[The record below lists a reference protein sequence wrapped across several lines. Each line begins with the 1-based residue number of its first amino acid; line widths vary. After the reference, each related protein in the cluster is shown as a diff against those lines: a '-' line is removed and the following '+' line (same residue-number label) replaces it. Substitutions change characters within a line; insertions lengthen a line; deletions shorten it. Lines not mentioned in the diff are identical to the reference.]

1 MSPPFISW
9 VKVLEYPRR
18 KPPVLRFQHHMYPHR
33 QSNIRFVIVL
43 MTMCLLLLP
52 ITSHAELTAAE
63 ILKKSLEVQGG
74 NDSISTLTFT
84 FMEPNERERKL
95 AYTMIWKDYKGQ
107 DGITTKMI
115 FFKEFPPADKGIAYM
130 TWMYTPDL
138 SQDDDEWLYLPEL
151 RTVRKLSKKISD
163 HSGENDKKDEDSEF
177 TKSVLHRAQLVPR
190 PLELDTFELAR
201 TDEID
206 GKEYYVIE
214 RTPKKN
220 DSEYPYVKTINWIS
234 KDNLLLTKIDYLD
247 LNGKMAL
254 HQEIKW
260 QKIADAWVWD
270 EVRATS
276 KETGN
281 TTVLNVTDVRINA
294 GLDDESFTKR
304 VMKLGIDS
312 LRLP

>member
-1 MSPPFISW
+1 MT
-9 VKVLEYPRR
+9 LC
-18 KPPVLRFQHHMYPHR
+18 
-33 QSNIRFVIVL
+33 L
-43 MTMCLLLLP
+43 MLLP
-52 ITSHAELTAAE
+52 VTSRAELTAAE
-63 ILKKSLEVQGG
+63 ILKKSLEVHGG

-84 FMEPNERERKL
+84 FMEPDQRERTL
-95 AYTMIWKDYKGQ
+95 SYTMLWKDYKGQ

-130 TWMYTPDL
+130 TWMYRPEKN
-138 SQDDDEWLYLPEL
+138 QDDDEWLYLPEL

-163 HSGENDKKDEDSEF
+163 PTNEHDKKDEDSEF

-190 PLELDTFELAR
+190 SPDLDTYELVR
-201 TDEID
+201 TDNID

-214 RTPKKN
+214 RMPKQN

-234 KDNLLLTKIDYLD
+234 KDNFLLTKIDYLD
-247 LNGKMAL
+247 LNGKLVL
-254 HQEIKW
+254 HQDIKW

-270 EVRATS
+270 EVRATD

-281 TTVLNVTDVRINA
+281 TTVLKVTDVRINI

-312 LRLP
+312 LRLPERPHEGQ